1 MPENIQQRCSNHA
14 RRAAAARCPGCARFF
29 CRECI
34 TEHEGRVLCAACIG
48 KQLEKAEAQT
58 GFFSRVTVT
67 VFIFLGFLTAW
78 FFFYYTG
85 QSLLALPDAFHDG
98 TLWQTGWMDK

>member
-1 MPENIQQRCSNHA
+1 MPETIQQRCSHHA

-48 KQLEKAEAQT
+48 KQLSKAEAQT

-67 VFIFLGFLTAW
+67 VFIFIGLVTAW

-85 QSLLALPDAFHDG
+85 QTLLALPDAFHDG
-98 TLWQTGWMDK
+98 TIWQTGWMDK